1 MFRRDPHLSRD
12 LIRISLQQAKRNA
25 RISGLDL
32 ADILEER
39 EQVLPKHIVWEDSF
53 LVLWT
58 RPSALSKSDIKRAY
72 KEQKRKIKGA
82 PAVGSAQ
89 WPLAAIDL
97 LKSTHRSFVNAIAGS
112 LAKLNMKLKVLE
124 AHEALVQKIGRAHV

>member
-82 PAVGSAQ
+82 PAVGRAQ

-97 LKSTHRSFVNAIAGS
+97 
-112 LAKLNMKLKVLE
+112 
-124 AHEALVQKIGRAHV
+124 QIGRASCRESVSKYV